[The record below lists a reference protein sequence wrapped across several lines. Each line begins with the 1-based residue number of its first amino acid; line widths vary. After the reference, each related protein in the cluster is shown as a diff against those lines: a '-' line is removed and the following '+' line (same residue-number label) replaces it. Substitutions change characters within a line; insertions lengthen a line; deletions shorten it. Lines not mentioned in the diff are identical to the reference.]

1 MENVAYQVK
10 ENQHQHQH
18 QEQKQSKRILKKQR
32 RRISIGEKFI
42 YVGFFAMLLFGA
54 VQIVSNQAA
63 LYGVNANIQE
73 LEGQIDQQE
82 RVNNELKLEV
92 VELSTYERIWT
103 EAKKLGLDLNE
114 NNVKV
119 VKD

>member
-1 MENVAYQVK
+1 MANVAYQTK
-10 ENQHQHQH
+10 EHQQQHQQ
-18 QEQKQSKRILKKQR
+18 QSQSQSKRVLKQKK
-32 RRISIGEKFI
+32 RRISLGEKLI

-54 VQIVSNQAA
+54 VQVVSNQAA
-63 LYGVNANIQE
+63 LYEVNASIQN
-73 LEGQIDQQE
+73 LEGQIEQQE

-92 VELSTYERIWT
+92 VELSTYERIWA